1 MRILIATALLACSTL
16 AAAQPSFHQRRAFS
30 TDTAMV
36 HDPVMAYDHGLYYM
50 MSTGHGI
57 QLMTSP
63 DRKTWTMVPH
73 GVITDIPSW
82 THDSVPE
89 FKRHIWAPDLLR
101 WHGKWWLTYSCSSF
115 AKNTSAIGLM
125 CADTLSADTHWE
137 DCGPVVCSQRLRDN
151 WNAID
156 SNIIIDENDQPWMT
170 WGSFWGGIQLAR
182 LDSTLHL
189 ARPRQQKVIAA
200 RFSPALQSEP
210 GVNAIEAPFI
220 FRHGGY
226 YYLFVSFDFCC
237 RGMESTYRVAVG
249 RSKQVDGPYL
259 DATGKDLAKGGG
271 TVVFEGD
278 KKEFEAAGHSAAY
291 HFGDTD
297 LFICHGYAI
306 DKGGASILVQRRIVW
321 TEDGWPTLV
330 EE

>member
-16 AAAQPSFHQRRAFS
+16 AAAQPSFHQRRVFS

-73 GVITDIPSW
+73 GVITDIPAW

-189 ARPRQQKVIAA
+189 AQPRQQKVIAA

>member
-1 MRILIATALLACSTL
+1 MRKFFTAALLACSII
-16 AAAQPSFHQRRAFS
+16 AVAQPPGFKMRAFS

-36 HDPVMAYDHGLYYM
+36 HDPVMAYENGLYYM
-50 MSTGHGI
+50 LSTGHGI
-57 QLMTSP
+57 QMMTSP

-73 GVITDIPSW
+73 SVITDIPAW

-89 FKRHIWAPDLLR
+89 FKRHIWAPDIIK

-125 CADTLSADTHWE
+125 CANTLSADTQWE
-137 DCGPVVCSQRLRDN
+137 DCGPIVCSQRLRDN

-182 LDSTLHL
+182 LDSTMHL
-189 ARPRQQKVIAA
+189 AQPRYQKVIAA
-200 RFSPALQSEP
+200 RFNPEKKSDP
-210 GVNAIEAPFI
+210 GMNAIEAPFI
-220 FRHGGY
+220 FKHDGY

-249 RSKQVDGPYL
+249 KSKSVEGPYL
-259 DATGKDLAKGGG
+259 DKEGRDLAKGGG
-271 TVVFEGD
+271 TIVIDGD
-278 KKEFEAAGHSAAY
+278 KKVFEAVGHSAAY

-306 DKGGASILVQRRIVW
+306 DKGGASILVQRRIEW
-321 TEDGWPTLV
+321 SADGWPTLV
-330 EE
+330 KE

>member
-1 MRILIATALLACSTL
+1 MRTTLIITLLACSAI
-16 AAAQPSFHQRRAFS
+16 AAAQPPTHRLRVFS

-36 HDPVMAYDHGLYYM
+36 HDPVMAYDRGLYYM

-73 GVITDIPSW
+73 PVITDIPSW

-125 CADTLSADTHWE
+125 CADTLSADTRWT
-137 DCGPVVCSQRLRDN
+137 DCGPVVCSKRLRDN

-156 SNIIIDENDQPWMT
+156 SNIIIDENDQPWIT

-189 ARPRQQKVIAA
+189 ATPRQQKVIAA
-200 RFSPALQSEP
+200 RFNPVLQSEP

-249 RSKQVDGPYL
+249 RSPRVEGPYL
-259 DATGKDLAKGGG
+259 DAEGTDMAKGGG
-271 TVVFEGD
+271 TVLIEGD
-278 KKEFEAAGHSAAY
+278 KKVFEAMGHSAAY
-291 HFGDTD
+291 HFGDDD

-306 DKGGASILVQRRIVW
+306 NKGGASILVQRRMEW
-321 TEDGWPTLV
+321 TADGWPVLV

>member
-73 GVITDIPSW
+73 GVITDIPVW
-82 THDSVPE
+82 PHDSVPE
-89 FKRHIWAPDLLR
+89 FKRHIWAPDLLK

-137 DCGPVVCSQRLRDN
+137 DCGPVVCSKRLRDN

-156 SNIIIDENDQPWMT
+156 SNIIIDEDDQPWMT

-189 ARPRQQKVIAA
+189 AQPRQQKVIAA

-220 FRHGGY
+220 FRHGNY

-237 RGMESTYRVAVG
+237 RGMESTYHVAVG

-271 TVVFEGD
+271 TVVIEGD
-278 KKEFEAAGHSAAY
+278 KKVFEAVGHSAAY

>member
-16 AAAQPSFHQRRAFS
+16 AAAQPSFHQRRVFS

-63 DRKTWTMVPH
+63 DRKTWTMVSH
-73 GVITDIPSW
+73 GVITDIPAW

>member
-16 AAAQPSFHQRRAFS
+16 AAAQPSFHQRRVFS

-73 GVITDIPSW
+73 GVITDIPAW

-137 DCGPVVCSQRLRDN
+137 DGARSGAASSWPVSTPRCTLPGP
-151 WNAID
+151 
-156 SNIIIDENDQPWMT
+156 
-170 WGSFWGGIQLAR
+170 
-182 LDSTLHL
+182 
-189 ARPRQQKVIAA
+189 
-200 RFSPALQSEP
+200 
-210 GVNAIEAPFI
+210 
-220 FRHGGY
+220 
-226 YYLFVSFDFCC
+226 
-237 RGMESTYRVAVG
+237 
-249 RSKQVDGPYL
+249 
-259 DATGKDLAKGGG
+259 
-271 TVVFEGD
+271 
-278 KKEFEAAGHSAAY
+278 
-291 HFGDTD
+291 
-297 LFICHGYAI
+297 
-306 DKGGASILVQRRIVW
+306 ASRK
-321 TEDGWPTLV
+321 
-330 EE
+330 

>member
-1 MRILIATALLACSTL
+1 MRILIATALLACSAL
-16 AAAQPSFHQRRAFS
+16 VAAQPSFHQRRVFS

-189 ARPRQQKVIAA
+189 AQPRQQKMIAA

>member
-189 ARPRQQKVIAA
+189 AKPRQQKVIAA

>member
-1 MRILIATALLACSTL
+1 MRIRVLTILLLAATM
-16 AAAQPSFHQRRAFS
+16 AVAQPGHRRMRAFT

-36 HDPVMAYDHGLYYM
+36 HDPVMAYDNGLYYM

-63 DRKTWTMVPH
+63 DRKAWTMVPH
-73 GVITDIPSW
+73 PVITDIPSW

-89 FKRHIWAPDLLR
+89 FKTHIWAPDLFK

-125 CADTLSADTHWE
+125 CADTLCADTQWE
-137 DCGPVVCSQRLRDN
+137 DCGAVVCSQRMRDN

-156 SNIIIDENDQPWMT
+156 SNIIIDENDQPWMV

-182 LDSTLHL
+182 LDNTLHL
-189 ARPRQQKVIAA
+189 AQPREQKVIAA
-200 RFSPALQSEP
+200 RHHPALQVEP
-210 GVNAIEAPFI
+210 GSNAIEAPFI
-220 FRHGGY
+220 FRHNGY
-226 YYLFVSFDFCC
+226 YYLFVSFDYCC

-249 RSKQVDGPYL
+249 RSRQVNGPYL
-259 DATGKDLAKGGG
+259 DASGTDMAEGGG
-271 TVVFEGD
+271 MVIFEGD
-278 KKEFEAAGHSAAY
+278 KKRFEAVGHSAAY

-306 DKGGASILVQRRIVW
+306 DKGGASILVQQRIRW
-321 TEDGWPTLV
+321 SEDGWPVL
-330 EE
+330 EEE

>member
-1 MRILIATALLACSTL
+1 MRILIVTALLACSTL

-73 GVITDIPSW
+73 GVITDIPAW

-137 DCGPVVCSQRLRDN
+137 DRGAVVCSQRLRDN

-189 ARPRQQKVIAA
+189 AQPRQQKVIAA